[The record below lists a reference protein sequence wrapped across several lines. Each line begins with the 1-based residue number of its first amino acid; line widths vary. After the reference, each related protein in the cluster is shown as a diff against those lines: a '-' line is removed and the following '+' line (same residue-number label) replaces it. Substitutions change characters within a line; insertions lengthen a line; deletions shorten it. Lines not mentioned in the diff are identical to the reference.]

1 MQLTTNNQSMKHIKH
16 YANSY
21 SPEEI
26 QLANEIADR
35 LQDPAAL
42 TQFLRYSKELP
53 HEFLRQAL
61 NKACSTPD
69 HEVLRS
75 RAAIFVNSVNQYK
88 RFRHGYSRN

>member
-1 MQLTTNNQSMKHIKH
+1 MKHFKEYSNQ
-16 YANSY
+16 YA
-21 SPEEI
+21 PEQI

-35 LQDPAAL
+35 LNDPAAL
-42 TQFLRYSKELP
+42 TQFLRFTTEVP

-69 HEVLRS
+69 SQVLKS

-88 RFRHGYSRN
+88 RFGYGHFRN

>member
-1 MQLTTNNQSMKHIKH
+1 MKHIKH
-16 YANSY
+16 YSEPY
-21 SPEEI
+21 TPEEI

-42 TQFLRYSKELP
+42 TQFLRYAKQFP
-53 HEFLRQAL
+53 HDFLRQAL

-69 HEVLRS
+69 SQVLKS

-88 RFRHGYSRN
+88 RFGYGYSRN